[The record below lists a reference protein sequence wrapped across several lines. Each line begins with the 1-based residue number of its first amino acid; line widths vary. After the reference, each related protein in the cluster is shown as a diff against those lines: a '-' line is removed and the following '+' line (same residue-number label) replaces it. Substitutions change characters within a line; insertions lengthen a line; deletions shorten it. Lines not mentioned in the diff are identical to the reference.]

1 MHRIAD
7 IPRLHHTPTTLSL
20 VKDPKL
26 APTGTVKM
34 AWAREN
40 MPVLAR
46 IARRQASQQ
55 TFQGHRIGICLHL
68 EAKTA
73 VLAQDLHKA
82 GAKVAIT
89 GSNPLST
96 QDDVAAALSETG
108 VQVYA
113 WRGVS
118 DQDHQ
123 ANLGRVLDTKPDIL
137 VDDGAELTIAAHDKG
152 PDSYKHILGACE
164 ETTTG
169 VMRLKALEKEGELRF
184 PVIAVNDAPT
194 KYLFDSRYGTGQSG
208 LEGIMRA
215 TNLLLAG
222 RNTVIAGFG
231 WVGRGVALR
240 AKGMGSKVTI
250 TEVNPVRALEALME
264 GFDVMPMQEAAK
276 IGDLFITAT
285 GGTDIITRNHLLKM
299 KDKAILCN
307 VGHFNV
313 EVSVK
318 DLDKIARRRK
328 QVRAEVTEYTLK
340 NGKRLYLLSQ
350 GRLVNLAAADGH
362 PAEVM
367 DMSFADQALSAEHL
381 VKKGKTLQ
389 PRVIPVPE
397 EIDTEVARRRLEAFG
412 LKIDK
417 LSPSQKKYLQSW
429 KLGKKGAQTTA
440 QACTDTGVF

>member
-1 MHRIAD
+1 M
-7 IPRLHHTPTTLSL
+7 SL
-20 VKDPKL
+20 VKHPEQ
-26 APTGTVKM
+26 APSGTVKI

-40 MPVLAR
+40 MPVLAS
-46 IARRQASQQ
+46 ITRRLVTQQ
-55 TFQGHRIGICLHL
+55 VFKGHRIGMCLHL

-82 GAKVAIT
+82 GATVAIT

-96 QDDVAAALSETG
+96 QDDVAAALAQTG
-108 VQVYA
+108 VQVNA
-113 WRGVS
+113 WRGIT

-123 ANLGRVLDTKPDIL
+123 SNLARVLAIKPDIL
-137 VDDGAELTIAAHDKG
+137 IDDGAELSIAAHNQG
-152 PDSYKHILGACE
+152 PTTTKTILGACE

-169 VMRLKALEKEGELRF
+169 VQRLKALERDGRLRF
-184 PVIAVNDAPT
+184 PVIAVNDAQT

-222 RNTVIAGFG
+222 RNIVIAGYG

-240 AKGMGSKVTI
+240 AKGMGARVTI

-264 GFDVMPMQEAAK
+264 GFDVMPMTEAAET
-276 IGDLFITAT
+276 GDLFITAT
-285 GGTDIITRNHLLKM
+285 GDIDVITSQHLVKMRN
-299 KDKAILCN
+299 KAILCN

-313 EVSVK
+313 EVSVR
-318 DLDKIARRRK
+318 DLDKMAKRKK
-328 QVRAEVTEYTLK
+328 QVRPEVTEYTLK

-381 VKKGKTLQ
+381 LHHHNTLQ
-389 PRVIPVPE
+389 PRVIPVLE
-397 EIDTEVARRRLEAFG
+397 EIDQDVARRRLQAYDRR
-412 LKIDK
+412 IDK
-417 LSPSQKKYLQSW
+417 LSPSQRKYLQSW
-429 KLGKKGAQTTA
+429 KL
-440 QACTDTGVF
+440 

>member
-1 MHRIAD
+1 MD
-7 IPRLHHTPTTLSL
+7 
-20 VKDPKL
+20 
-26 APTGTVKM
+26 
-34 AWAREN
+34 WAREN

-46 IARRQASQQ
+46 ITRRLVSQQ
-55 TFQGHRIGICLHL
+55 TFQGHRIGVCLHL

-73 VLAQDLHKA
+73 VLVEDLHRA

-89 GSNPLST
+89 GSNSLST

-123 ANLGRVLDTKPDIL
+123 ANLGRVLDTKPDII
-137 VDDGAELTIAAHDKG
+137 VDDGAELSIAAHDRG
-152 PDSYKHILGACE
+152 PGSYKRILGACE

-169 VMRLKALEKEGELRF
+169 VMRFKALENEGKLRF
-184 PVIAVNDAPT
+184 PVIAVNDALT
-194 KYLFDSRYGTGQSG
+194 KFLFDSRYGTGQSG

-222 RNTVIAGFG
+222 RNVVVAGFG

-240 AKGMGSKVTI
+240 AKGMGSRVI
-250 TEVNPVRALEALME
+250 VTEVNPVRALEALME
-264 GFDVMPMQEAAK
+264 GFDVMPMVEAAQV
-276 IGDLFITAT
+276 GDLFITAT
-285 GGTDIITRNHLLKM
+285 GGTDVITRDHMIVM
-299 KDKAILCN
+299 KDKALLAN

-313 EVSVK
+313 EVSVR
-318 DLDKIARRRK
+318 DLEKIAIKKK
-328 QVRAEVTEYTLK
+328 QVRPEVTEYTLK
-340 NGKRLYLLSQ
+340 NHRRLYLLSQ

-367 DMSFADQALSAEHL
+367 DMSFADQALSAEYL
-381 VKKGKTLQ
+381 IKNRGTLE
-389 PRVIPVPE
+389 RKVIPVPE
-397 EIDTEVARRRLEAFG
+397 AIDMQVAGWRLEAFG
-412 LKIDK
+412 RKIDK

-429 KLGKKGAQTTA
+429 RL
-440 QACTDTGVF
+440 